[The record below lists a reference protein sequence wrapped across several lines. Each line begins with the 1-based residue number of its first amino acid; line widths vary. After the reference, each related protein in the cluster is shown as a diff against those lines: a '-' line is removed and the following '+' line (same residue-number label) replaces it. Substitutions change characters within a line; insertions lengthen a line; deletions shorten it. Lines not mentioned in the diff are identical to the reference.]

1 MAKVS
6 MSEAA
11 RLAGVSR
18 QTLYRKADA
27 GELSVERDG
36 DSVSVDT
43 SELLRVFGELQ
54 NPDSSDSRKASNGGA
69 VTGSNTPAGQPVT
82 PPIDG
87 AKLAALEVEAR
98 MLRDQLRSVEQQL
111 AEARERESWLQ
122 GHAKELTVGL
132 RLLEDKSQEV
142 ADVRADD
149 RATIAE
155 LRKLNKK
162 YEAENGKMAQAL
174 KTLRHELAEARKPGS
189 FFGLFKG
196 GK

>member
-18 QTLYRKADA
+18 QTLYRKVDA

-36 DSVSVDT
+36 DSVQVDT
-43 SELLRVFGELQ
+43 SELLRVFGTLQ
-54 NPDSSDSRKASNGGA
+54 STDSTDSRKTSNGGA
-69 VTGSNTPAGQPVT
+69 VTAPDTPAGQSVT
-82 PPIDG
+82 PIDG

-98 MLRDQLRSVEQQL
+98 MLREQLRSVEQQL
-111 AEARERESWLQ
+111 LEARERESWLQ

-132 RLLEDKSQEV
+132 RLLEDKSNEV
-142 ADVRADD
+142 RDVRADD
-149 RATIAE
+149 RKTIAE
-155 LRKLNKK
+155 LRKRLKDL
-162 YEAENGKMAQAL
+162 EGENGRAVAKI
-174 KTLRHELAEARKPGS
+174 KELRGLLAEAQKRG
-189 FFGLFKG
+189 GLFGFLKG